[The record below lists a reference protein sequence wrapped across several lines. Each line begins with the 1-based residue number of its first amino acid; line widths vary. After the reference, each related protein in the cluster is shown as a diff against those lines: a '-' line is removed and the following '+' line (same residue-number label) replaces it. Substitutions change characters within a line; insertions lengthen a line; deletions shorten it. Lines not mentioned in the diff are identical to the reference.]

1 MDILMRT
8 MNTNEARR
16 RGARILNKRR
26 SPLYG
31 KIFFI
36 ICVLLY
42 IADIA
47 LTKEPMF
54 LNGILL
60 LLLGGLVL
68 LADNAP

>member
-26 SPLYG
+26 RPLYG

-47 LTKEPMF
+47 ITKQPLF
-54 LNGILL
+54 FNGDTA
-60 LLLGGLVL
+60 
-68 LADNAP
+68 LAAWLPRLAR

>member
-8 MNTNEARR
+8 MNTNEAGRT
-16 RGARILNKRR
+16 GARIRNNRR

-47 LTKEPMF
+47 LTKQPLF
-54 LNGILL
+54 FNGILL
-60 LLLGGLVL
+60 LLFGCYVL

>member
-8 MNTNEARR
+8 MDTHEAGRT
-16 RGARILNKRR
+16 GAGIRNKSR

-42 IADIA
+42 IADIV
-47 LTKEPMF
+47 LTKQPLF
-54 LNGILL
+54 FTGILL
-60 LLLGGLVL
+60 LLLGCLVL

>member
-8 MNTNEARR
+8 MNTHEAGRT
-16 RGARILNKRR
+16 GARIRNKRR
-26 SPLYG
+26 IPLYR

-36 ICVLLY
+36 LCVLLY

-47 LTKEPMF
+47 LTRQPLF
-54 LNGILL
+54 FTGILL
-60 LLLGGLVL
+60 LLLGCLLL